1 MINSF
6 FRTLLILIFLS
17 LINFS
22 AFGQDQFNFDIT
34 EVEILENG
42 NIYNGYKRGTITTD
56 DGLSIDA
63 DRFNYDKTL
72 NILNTY
78 GDVLIY
84 DKVKNLSIFSQK
96 ATYLKNE
103 EKIFTEG
110 NSKASNENG
119 ITITADQFEYDKIQ
133 NIVNAYGNVK
143 IDNPLKDYIIYA
155 EEATYLKNKEKILSK
170 GKTKAIVK

>member
-78 GDVLIY
+78 GDVLIF
-84 DKVKNLSIFSQK
+84 D
-96 ATYLKNE
+96 
-103 EKIFTEG
+103 
-110 NSKASNENG
+110 
-119 ITITADQFEYDKIQ
+119 
-133 NIVNAYGNVK
+133 
-143 IDNPLKDYIIYA
+143 
-155 EEATYLKNKEKILSK
+155 KEKIYLFS
-170 GKTKAIVK
+170 VKKRHT